1 MPGHTDIPAVAP
13 TMMQPM
19 AAPEVPEAELEEGRN
34 ALRQVFQIIQV
45 LIQQGLSEEQILE
58 FLAQNGISEAELEEA
73 AQVLG
78 IDVSTLFAGT
88 ARMPMAE
95 GGLSKEE
102 IIPRDAIDAANA
114 AIGFRLFQHDDGSK
128 DFSKIYS
135 PEQLENIIKVFYD
148 QYEFQLNKGN
158 QAAAKVLGDQIN
170 KLEALK
176 IQMQASQKRM
186 PMAAGGMV
194 DPLAPAPVAQTPEM
208 VIFSLQSQINNLM
221 QDYDMAVRNDEF
233 TRAQGIADQIDVLQQ
248 QIIAQQDSFVP
259 QRMRLG
265 GKVPQENLVETKLQG
280 LASDPVMDFAMM
292 VVGPGKFGVAAKA
305 LSKIDKLLQSRR
317 KILFKQRFHM
327 DRIAS
332 DGAPALRGLEKE
344 TVKLNKNT
352 QQLNKITKN
361 PSDAAYV
368 RQELVKLDQEFNRF
382 Q

>member
-19 AAPEVPEAELEEGRN
+19 AAPEVSESELEEGRN

-88 ARMPMAE
+88 ARMPMA
-95 GGLSKEE
+95 
-102 IIPRDAIDAANA
+102 
-114 AIGFRLFQHDDGSK
+114 
-128 DFSKIYS
+128 
-135 PEQLENIIKVFYD
+135 
-148 QYEFQLNKGN
+148 
-158 QAAAKVLGDQIN
+158 
-170 KLEALK
+170 
-176 IQMQASQKRM
+176 
-186 PMAAGGMV
+186 AGGMA

-259 QRMRLG
+259 QGMRLG

-292 VVGPGKFGVAAKA
+292 VVGPGKFGLAAKTVR
-305 LSKIDKLLQSRR
+305 KIDK
-317 KILFKQRFHM
+317 ILGDMRLDFFNRA
-327 DRIAS
+327 REINNIRV
-332 DGAPALRGLEKE
+332 DGAAAFPAIEKINKSLKKKNEQLRVLS
-344 TVKLNKNT
+344 
-352 QQLNKITKN
+352 KN
-361 PSDAAYV
+361 PSAASYIN
-368 RQELVKLDQEFNRF
+368 QEMPKLMAEVSKF

>member
-259 QRMRLG
+259 QGMRLG

>member
-19 AAPEVPEAELEEGRN
+19 TAPQVTEAELEEGRN

-78 IDVSTLFAGT
+78 IDISTLFAGT
-88 ARMPMAE
+88 ARMPMA
-95 GGLSKEE
+95 
-102 IIPRDAIDAANA
+102 
-114 AIGFRLFQHDDGSK
+114 
-128 DFSKIYS
+128 
-135 PEQLENIIKVFYD
+135 
-148 QYEFQLNKGN
+148 
-158 QAAAKVLGDQIN
+158 
-170 KLEALK
+170 
-176 IQMQASQKRM
+176 
-186 PMAAGGMV
+186 AGGMA

-259 QRMRLG
+259 QGMRLG

-280 LASDPVMDFAMM
+280 LASDPVMDLAMM
-292 VVGPGKFGVAAKA
+292 VVGPGKFGVAAKS

>member
-19 AAPEVPEAELEEGRN
+19 AAPEVNEAELEEGRN

-88 ARMPMAE
+88 A
-95 GGLSKEE
+95 
-102 IIPRDAIDAANA
+102 
-114 AIGFRLFQHDDGSK
+114 
-128 DFSKIYS
+128 
-135 PEQLENIIKVFYD
+135 
-148 QYEFQLNKGN
+148 
-158 QAAAKVLGDQIN
+158 
-170 KLEALK
+170 
-176 IQMQASQKRM
+176 RM

-259 QRMRLG
+259 QGMRLG

-292 VVGPGKFGVAAKA
+292 VVGPGKFGLAAKTV
-305 LSKIDKLLQSRR
+305 SRIDKILGDMRLDFFNRAREINNIRVDGSAALPAIE
-317 KILFKQRFHM
+317 KINKSLKKKNEQ
-327 DRIAS
+327 
-332 DGAPALRGLEKE
+332 LRVLS
-344 TVKLNKNT
+344 
-352 QQLNKITKN
+352 KN
-361 PSDAAYV
+361 PSAASYIN
-368 RQELVKLDQEFNRF
+368 QEMPKLMAEVSKF